1 MSKKNIL
8 AISICSAVFLALLAV
23 ATFFDLQINLAI
35 GNGNSIFGQFFS
47 YLGDSFAWIAIP
59 ISAVILYQA
68 VKKTNK
74 YYKLLKILF
83 LILTFVGFYLVTNY
97 LFGKFVTEIKC
108 EIIYV
113 ILFAALGTFFA
124 ILGTNKVDKDL
135 MEKLVIFAVFT
146 ILCVAVSQ
154 GVITLMKELWARQ
167 RFRNLEGGN
176 ILGGDTSGFTPWY
189 KPTLGRHDETLFVS
203 DAFGAE
209 DEDAYKSFPSGHTAS
224 AAITF
229 VIIMLPELFE
239 KLKKH
244 KVWFYVVPSVITAVV
259 AISRMVNRAH
269 YLSDVLFGGAVTIAL
284 VFLIKYLTY
293 KVYEKIRLKRSKDT
307 QTNEVENIAVEEN
320 A

>member
-8 AISICSAVFLALLAV
+8 AISICAAVFLALLTV

-47 YLGDSFAWIAIP
+47 YLGDSFAWIAVP
-59 ISAVILYQA
+59 ICALILYQA
-68 VKKTNK
+68 VRKTNK
-74 YYKLLKILF
+74 YYKILKPLF
-83 LILTFVGFYLVTNY
+83 LVLTFVGFYLVTNY
-97 LFGKFVTEIKC
+97 LFGKFATEIKL

-113 ILFAALGTFFA
+113 LLFSVIGTFFA
-124 ILGTNKVDKDL
+124 VLGTNKVDKDL
-135 MEKLVIFAVFT
+135 MEKLIIFAVFVL
-146 ILCVAVSQ
+146 ICVAVSQ
-154 GVITLMKELWARQ
+154 GVITVLKHVWARQ

-176 ILGGDTSGFTPWY
+176 IIGGDTSGFTPWY
-189 KPTLGRHDETLFVS
+189 KPTFGKHDSGLFFADS
-203 DAFGAE
+203 FGAE

-229 VIIMLPELFE
+229 VIVMLPELFE

-244 KVWFYVVPSVITAVV
+244 KVWFYVVPSVITALV
-259 AISRMVNRAH
+259 AVSRLVNRAH
-269 YLSDVLFGGAVTIAL
+269 YLSDVVMAAAITISL
-284 VFLIKYLTY
+284 IFLIKYLVY

-307 QTNEVENIAVEEN
+307 QTNSAEETAVEEN